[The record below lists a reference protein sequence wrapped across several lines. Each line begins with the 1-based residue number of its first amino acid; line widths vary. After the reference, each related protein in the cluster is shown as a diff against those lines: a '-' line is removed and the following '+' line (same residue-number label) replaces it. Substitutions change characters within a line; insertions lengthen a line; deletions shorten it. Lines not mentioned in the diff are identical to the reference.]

1 MTPAQL
7 IEKLSKQAEEITAA
21 IDKRQASL
29 GASIASAER
38 ELFSRLL
45 EEITSE
51 LTFKNREMI
60 ADFAPIPMGDINEA
74 NKFLSAEISRLMQE
88 NSSLKMKIERVHKW
102 AGDHSAKMSI
112 AIDAARNLAGCP
124 ISAKTFSDRKSVCDE
139 VIEIINI

>member
-1 MTPAQL
+1 MTAQDDFS
-7 IEKLSKQAEEITAA
+7 EVELSSYVS
-21 IDKRQASL
+21 ASN
-29 GASIASAER
+29 AKARVVEFVPKI
-38 ELFSRLL
+38 
-45 EEITSE
+45 
-51 LTFKNREMI
+51 FKNREMI